1 MVTTTATKSDVC
13 IFVCCWFATL
23 NISTITTEAKKK
35 KLSNLF
41 YLITSSKLYWLC
53 IPLTCKLILS
63 LSHCRLYG
71 CLKSWFFTFVL
82 INVLTNANYNFSTER
97 MDHSFNAFVKFIY
110 KANTRLLMKIFQCL
124 MKYILLIFKCTHT
137 SYKIKSLWSYL
148 PLFFF
153 NHAFEFFRHHGLDK
167 IQSLCSLP
175 KVSCFLEA
183 CSFLKNESGS
193 GGKLCGV
200 ELEGMEEEKPYC
212 IRMVV

>member
-1 MVTTTATKSDVC
+1 MCAYL
-13 IFVCCWFATL
+13 FVVDLQPWIL
-23 NISTITTEAKKK
+23 VLSLQKQKKK

-148 PLFFF
+148 PLFFLTMLLNF
-153 NHAFEFFRHHGLDK
+153 SGIMVWTRFSLYVLYLKCPVSWRPALFWRMRVGLG
-167 IQSLCSLP
+167 
-175 KVSCFLEA
+175 
-183 CSFLKNESGS
+183 ESYVG
-193 GGKLCGV
+193 
-200 ELEGMEEEKPYC
+200 
-212 IRMVV
+212 